1 MHESATLRSGAAQG
15 RPQFG
20 EMLLGRE
27 KGARFMPGALAA
39 PGLTVNERSVT
50 VAAGA

>member
-1 MHESATLRSGAAQG
+1 MRSARLTGMKAPPSVLRAAQG

-27 KGARFMPGALAA
+27 KGARFMPGAIASAA
-39 PGLTVNERSVT
+39 SIVN
-50 VAAGA
+50 